1 MAAKVI
7 FLDRDGTINIDHG
20 YVTKPE
26 NVHLIAGAADAIA
39 FLKIASYKIVVVSNQ
54 SAIGRGFASHED
66 VEATNAEIER
76 QLKNENQDALLD
88 LVVYAADH
96 PDQATD
102 RRKPGIGMLRDVSL
116 HFDIDLEN
124 SWVIGDKM
132 SDIQFGLNVGLARE
146 QCLLVLSG
154 EDGQDSSDAP
164 FDALSFA
171 DIFEAAKHILLQ

>member
-7 FLDRDGTINIDHG
+7 FLDRDGTINVDHG

-26 NVHLIAGAADAIA
+26 NVELISGAARAIA
-39 FLKIASYKIVVVSNQ
+39 LLRSADYKIVVISNQ

-76 QLKNENQDALLD
+76 QLKNEHPEALID
-88 LVVYAADH
+88 LIVYAADH

-102 RRKPGIGMLRDVSL
+102 RRKPGIGMLRDASL

-132 SDIQFGLNVGLARE
+132 SDIQFGLNVGLAKK

-154 EDGQDSSDAP
+154 EEGEVSLDTP
-164 FDALSFA
+164 TFA